1 MLTSSVEVLWTARY
15 DYKRH
20 WTLVRHKHDY
30 FQMIYFLSGAGSLFL
45 DSREY
50 SIREGDLFLIKPHRN
65 HGLVPSSP
73 VKTLD
78 LKFVVN
84 DFAVRRSLLEAS
96 DMIAEKDGS
105 VAGLFE
111 HIRGE
116 GERMGYLYR
125 DACNLFLQQILIHY
139 LREDRREVDAGAAEL
154 AEDERAG
161 DDIVRSALEFMKGHY
176 AEDLC
181 LPQIAGKVQRS
192 TRHIRQRF
200 EDCLGVPPMRY
211 LLQYRVKK
219 AKELVQYSDYSLKE
233 IAELVGFKTIH
244 HFTRVFRE
252 IVGESPGA
260 WRRKYRSGICKD
272 VCIHPQFS
280 NVNWTIPENYARSAQ
295 LQSN

>member
-1 MLTSSVEVLWTARY
+1 MLTSSAEVLWTARY

-30 FQMIYFLSGAGSLFL
+30 FQMIYFLSGSRSLFL
-45 DSREY
+45 EDREY
-50 SIREGDLFLIKPHRN
+50 RIREGDLYLIKPHRN
-65 HGLVPSSP
+65 HGLVPASP

-78 LKFVVN
+78 LKFVVH
-84 DFAVRRSLLEAS
+84 DLALRRSLLNAS
-96 DMIAEKDGS
+96 EMIAEKEGN
-105 VAGLFE
+105 VVGLFE

-116 GERMGYLYR
+116 GERTSYLYR
-125 DACNLFLQQILIHY
+125 DACNALLLQILIHY
-139 LREDRREVDAGAAEL
+139 LREDRREADTGAIEPAEEEL
-154 AEDERAG
+154 AG
-161 DDIVRSALEFMKGHY
+161 DNIVRSALDFIKSHY

-192 TRHIRQRF
+192 PRHIRQRF

-211 LLQYRVKK
+211 LVRYRVKK

-244 HFTRVFRE
+244 HFTRVFHE

-260 WRRKYRSGICKD
+260 WRRKYRAGICKD

-280 NVNWTIPENYARSAQ
+280 NVNWTVPENFARSVRS
-295 LQSN
+295 QSN